1 MVKDKIKS
9 ITFLISGLTKGGSER
24 VISILS
30 NEYVK
35 KNIKVNVISM
45 RSTICAY
52 EFDSK
57 VNVIFLDKGSKL
69 SESFYSLNPYKIFY
83 SLFRLYK
90 VLRKQ
95 NPDIIVSF
103 GESSNVYAIFSKL
116 FLKIKVVICMR
127 QDPIRVSPLI
137 RVIVKLFYRYADH
150 LIVQTQYQKN
160 WSKQYF
166 EKLEITQM
174 NNPIP
179 FQFRWNNYFK
189 NHKDIDF
196 LSVGTI
202 KSEKNYSDTIIA
214 YNNIK
219 NRINSEAKL
228 YIAGRFM
235 TEYSKKQIY
244 SLIDKHNLK
253 EKVVLLGDVKD
264 INSIY
269 QRAKIYILSSSNEG
283 QPNALLESLSHGIP
297 CISSRWSGAD
307 DIFTNNHNIMM
318 FDVGDIDKLSYLMLH
333 LFNNEDLRNRIG
345 ENGYNFCRENFEKDL
360 MISKWLNLLN
370 SI

>member
-24 VISILS
+24 VIAILS

-35 KNIKVNVISM
+35 KNIKINVISM

-57 VNVIFLDKGSKL
+57 VNVVFLDKGSQL

-116 FLKIKVVICMR
+116 FLKIKVVIAMR
-127 QDPIRVSPLI
+127 QDPIRISLLI
-137 RVIVKLFYRYADH
+137 RFIVKLFYKYADH
-150 LIVQTQYQKN
+150 LIVQTQYQKK

-166 EKLEITQM
+166 KKLEITQI

-179 FQFRWNNYFK
+179 FQFSRNNYFQNK
-189 NHKDIDF
+189 KDIDF

-202 KSEKNYSDTIIA
+202 KEEKNYADTIIA

-219 NRINSEAKL
+219 NRLNREAKL

-235 TEYSKKQIY
+235 TEYDKKQIQ

-253 EKVVLLGDVKD
+253 EKIVLLGNIED
-264 INSIY
+264 INPVF

-283 QPNALLESLSHGIP
+283 QPNALLESMSHGIP
-297 CISSRWSGAD
+297 CITSRWSGAD
-307 DIFTNNHNIMM
+307 DIFTNNHNAMM
-318 FDVGDIDKLSYLMLH
+318 FDVGDIDKLSYLMLD

-360 MISKWLNLLN
+360 MINKWLNLLN